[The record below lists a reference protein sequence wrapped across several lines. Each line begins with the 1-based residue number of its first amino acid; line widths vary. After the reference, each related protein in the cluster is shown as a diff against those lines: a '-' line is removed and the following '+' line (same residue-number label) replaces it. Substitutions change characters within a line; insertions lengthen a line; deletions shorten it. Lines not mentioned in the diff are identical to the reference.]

1 MTKIRAEWRPR
12 MRVHWFSGPYV
23 AESVRQIPP
32 HREGHIRVPYFYL
45 GYYLRSI
52 YNFEIDLLVRAAHTR
67 LVPCISRGRGGG
79 PSGRPAA
86 TILMYILNRCSSCEQ
101 ERRCIISP
109 FDVLRAGAAERYS
122 PDPSRGRV
130 VGKFGRL
137 DRRFAKNRL
146 FCSADSAYPR
156 ISILNDFRILRDTI

>member
-79 PSGRPAA
+79 SIRPAGCNH
-86 TILMYILNRCSSCEQ
+86 TNVHTKSLQ
-101 ERRCIISP
+101 Q
-109 FDVLRAGAAERYS
+109 LRAGKTLYYLPLRCIKGR
-122 PDPSRGRV
+122 RG
-130 VGKFGRL
+130 GKILPRPIPRSCCWEIWAFRSEICEKSTFL
-137 DRRFAKNRL
+137 QCRF
-146 FCSADSAYPR
+146 
-156 ISILNDFRILRDTI
+156 SIPQDFNTE